1 MLPPHLRN
9 RHAGGK
15 LALRLNKL
23 LHGRGRGKSSLSR
36 LETEHRRGKCG
47 VHNSKRHYAAGVWRR
62 RGGVVFPPF
71 ASLPTAPYEQ
81 WSTGGQQQPSSCS
94 RFPASAWPQS
104 NNMARTSFAS
114 FVELGFE
121 FLSLSPAHT
130 GVLWYP
136 RRARFRC
143 IETCRRNRSAPVSV
157 CS

>member
-1 MLPPHLRN
+1 MLRPHLPN

-15 LALRLNKL
+15 VALRQNKL
-23 LHGRGRGKSSLSR
+23 LDGCGRGKNSLSR
-36 LETEHRRGKCG
+36 LKTEHQRRKCK
-47 VHNSKRHYAAGVWRR
+47 VYNSKRHYAPGVWRR

-104 NNMARTSFAS
+104 NNMACTSFAS

-121 FLSLSPAHT
+121 VLSLSPRIAKEFEH
-130 GVLWYP
+130 VD
-136 RRARFRC
+136 
-143 IETCRRNRSAPVSV
+143 
-157 CS
+157 